1 MEKQITRFP
10 HVAEKIFD
18 FLDIRSLAKSR
29 EVCKLWKI
37 FIESSKFFWVKFIN
51 EFLKPNK
58 QSEEIR
64 RQWKRVLFM
73 ANIRQIIGIAVQ
85 LQKSMC
91 ICLSDLRL
99 SPRKLVPENYSPLPV
114 LAILKDS
121 VNIYK
126 DLCKKISN
134 DKINPLTNYFTTNHH
149 ETCLHTAVHFNNVEL
164 FRFIIENVKEKNPA
178 VKVYNWEDSKQTPLH
193 LAAKNGN
200 LEICKIIIANVGDLS
215 CLDEKFCGKTPF
227 EVARERNHLDI
238 CFYFNEIRNQSS
250 LDIGWIFQKNVGIY
264 FLKESESTAVTTK
277 AVTTTA
283 VTTRPTET
291 SSFWSKKSY
300 LGADFGT

>member
-1 MEKQITRFP
+1 M
-10 HVAEKIFD
+10 
-18 FLDIRSLAKSR
+18 
-29 EVCKLWKI
+29 
-37 FIESSKFFWVKFIN
+37 
-51 EFLKPNK
+51 
-58 QSEEIR
+58 
-64 RQWKRVLFM
+64 
-73 ANIRQIIGIAVQ
+73 
-85 LQKSMC
+85 
-91 ICLSDLRL
+91 
-99 SPRKLVPENYSPLPV
+99 VPEDYSPLPV
-114 LAILKDS
+114 LARLKDS
-121 VNIYK
+121 VNLYK
-126 DLCKKISN
+126 DLCKTIPN
-134 DKINPLTNYFTTNHH
+134 DKINPMTKYFNIN
-149 ETCLHTAVHFNNVEL
+149 ETCLHAAAYYNNVDL
-164 FRFIIENVKEKNPA
+164 FGFIIEKVKEKNPI
-178 VKVYNWEDSKQTPLH
+178 VNIFTWSKGYEQTPLH
-193 LAAKNGN
+193 LAAAEGN

-291 SSFWSKKSY
+291 SSLWSKKSY

>member
-134 DKINPLTNYFTTNHH
+134 DKINPLTNYFTTNH

-193 LAAKNGN
+193 LAAKKGN

-215 CLDEKFCGKTPF
+215 CLDEKYCGKTPF
-227 EVARERNHLDI
+227 EAARDRRHLHI
-238 CFYFNEIRNQSS
+238 CFYFNEVRNQSTF
-250 LDIGWIFQKNVGIY
+250 DVGWRFYKNLGTY
-264 FLKESESTAVTTK
+264 FPEESESRAITA
-277 AVTTTA
+277 TTTE
-283 VTTRPTET
+283 TT
-291 SSFWSKKSY
+291 SFWSLFWNKYMKN
-300 LGADFGT
+300 